1 MAAYL
6 STDNKKVT
14 AKRFFEFKERNEKI
28 SMLTAYDYTTA
39 RIIDAGGVD
48 CILIGDS
55 ASNVMAGNID
65 TLPITVDQMIYH
77 ARSVARGVS
86 RAWFC
91 AICLLVA
98 IRLSRRCRTKCST
111 HYEREWGRRIKT

>member
-65 TLPITVDQMIYH
+65 TLPITVDQMIYL
-77 ARSVARGVS
+77 
-86 RAWFC
+86 WFC

-98 IRLSRRCRTKCST
+98 IRFVPTMP
-111 HYEREWGRRIKT
+111 YEMQYAL